1 MLSIANTTIA
11 QPGSATSRSDKVI
24 YIESTARG
32 FEPDE
37 STRTP
42 KAVTI
47 SLTEAPM
54 VIIEE
59 SATGFDSPPITT
71 SLRARP
77 EQTPEVIVTNTPTV
91 ISIHTEIATTA
102 TGYLNNEVG
111 PDSEATPQPTSDGL
125 LLNEIISRIGNPH
138 PGAQP
143 NSQQASPTADAI
155 PDAINESAP
164 LGDDNTVQ
172 AISTTLAV
180 TEAPGAQPA
189 LLVGEPITLGAAT
202 LTLSNGLSTTVGTG
216 STATFVAFT
225 TNPAGYTVIVV
236 SSSGTAVTATISNAP
251 VTITMPKTGWEAS
264 VTAAARFGNDP
275 SVGTPTS
282 TSSKGAAANA
292 RTWDSY
298 IGILLGIIATG
309 AIR

>member
-1 MLSIANTTIA
+1 MLSIANSTIA
-11 QPGSATSRSDKVI
+11 QSGSATSRSDKVI
-24 YIESTARG
+24 HIESTARG
-32 FEPDE
+32 FEPDQ

-42 KAVTI
+42 KAITI
-47 SLTEAPM
+47 SLTEVPM
-54 VIIEE
+54 IIIEE
-59 SATGFDSPPITT
+59 SATGFDSPITT

-102 TGYLNNEVG
+102 TEYPGNEVG
-111 PDSEATPQPTSDGL
+111 PGSEATPQPTSDDL
-125 LLNEIISRIGNPH
+125 LLNEIISRISNPH

-155 PDAINESAP
+155 PNAINESAP

-180 TEAPGAQPA
+180 TEVLGAQPA
-189 LLVGEPITLGAAT
+189 HVVDESITLGAAT

-216 STATFVAFT
+216 SAATFVALT
-225 TNPAGYTVIVV
+225 TNPAGYTLIVV

-264 VTAAARFGNDP
+264 ITAAARFGNDP
-275 SVGTPTS
+275 SAVTPTS

-298 IGILLGIIATG
+298 VGILLGIIATG